1 MAHRAQGDDQVI
13 KLSQEWIA
21 EHYAQGNP
29 VEAMTQRAGLTRRT
43 FARRFRAAT
52 GYLPMD

>member
-1 MAHRAQGDDQVI
+1 MAHRA
-13 KLSQEWIA
+13 
-21 EHYAQGNP
+21 